1 MADWNRTDYD
11 QLEREGRWQMA
22 IISKDPIHG
31 VPPALV
37 VYMFTALALLAF
49 WR

>member
-11 QLEREGRWQMA
+11 QVEREGRWQMA
-22 IISKDPIHG
+22 VISRDPITG
-31 VPPALV
+31 VPPGLIAFLA
-37 VYMFTALALLAF
+37 TALALLAV